1 MKEIAFF
8 TMLCGFVLA
17 ALGND
22 AWGWFLVAAVVIGVF
37 A

>member
-1 MKEIAFF
+1 MKDIAFF
-8 TMLCGFVLA
+8 AMLCGFVLA

-22 AWGWFLVAAVVIGVF
+22 AWGWFLFATVVLGVF